1 MKSII
6 LLVSV
11 LLFLAEWYVIRK
23 TSINKFAPIVVL
35 AVIGVPVGSV
45 IGLHLVAFPILLT
58 LLALVLCMLEDLWC
72 KRKGLSEMEKAKLMD
87 E

>member
-45 IGLHLVAFPILLT
+45 IGLHLVDSAYIACLGPLH
-58 LLALVLCMLEDLWC
+58 ARRPLVQAQGAVGDGE
-72 KRKGLSEMEKAKLMD
+72 GEING
-87 E
+87 